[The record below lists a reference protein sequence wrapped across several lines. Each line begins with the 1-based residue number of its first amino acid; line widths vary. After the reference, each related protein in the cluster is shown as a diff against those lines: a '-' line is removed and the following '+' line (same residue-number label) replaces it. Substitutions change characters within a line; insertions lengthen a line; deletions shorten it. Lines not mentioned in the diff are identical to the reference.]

1 MKAFDTLR
9 ISELVYAESP
19 HPHIDDAAAVVIPAR
34 VDKHDLTSSVHSQ
47 PTAS

>member
-19 HPHIDDAAAVVIPAR
+19 HPHIDAAAVIPVR
-34 VDKHDLTSSVHSQ
+34 VDKHDLTSAVHSQ